1 MELRLNIQY
10 QELLNLIQQ
19 LPDKQVIQLKQDLNN
34 ILQKKQEKPTTDC
47 QKMLLEAPVMDDEE
61 YETYLENRK
70 HFNQWRTT

>member
-1 MELRLNIQY
+1 MELKLNIQY

-19 LPDKQVIQLKQDLNN
+19 LPNNQVIQLKKDLNT
-34 ILQKKQEKPTTDC
+34 ILKKKQEKPKTDF

-70 HFNQWRTT
+70 HFNQWRTN

>member
-34 ILQKKQEKPTTDC
+34 ILQKKQEKPTTDF